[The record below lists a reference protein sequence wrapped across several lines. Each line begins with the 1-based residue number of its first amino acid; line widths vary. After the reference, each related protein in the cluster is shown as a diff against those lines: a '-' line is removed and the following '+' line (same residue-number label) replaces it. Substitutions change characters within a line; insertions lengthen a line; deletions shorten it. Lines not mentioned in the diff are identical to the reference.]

1 MITIEIC
8 IAKEN
13 MLNEPWIKD
22 MLRVKSI
29 APSIRVYAD
38 HNAYQQTNTNSAHQN
53 SENLYSPV
61 LDAGL
66 LSAIEGIAAELQRQT
81 QVPCTFRH
89 KLNSAEIDHD
99 IATALLKITQEAC
112 INIREHAKATCVDI
126 YLYGSDN
133 ELQLEIIDNGCGI
146 PNDKRFNSR
155 SLGLQ
160 SMRNLSAELGGRLL
174 IATQERK
181 GTLVSV
187 SVPYF
192 SHV

>member
-13 MLNEPWIKD
+13 MFNEPWVND
-22 MLRVKSI
+22 MLREKSI
-29 APSIRVYAD
+29 TPSTRIYAD
-38 HNAYQQTNTNSAHQN
+38 RNAYQHADRSSAHRISAN
-53 SENLYSPV
+53 PTLAL
-61 LDAGL
+61 LDVGL
-66 LSAIEGIAAELQRQT
+66 ISAIEGIAAELQRQT

>member
-8 IAKEN
+8 ITKEN

-61 LDAGL
+61 LDVGL
-66 LSAIEGIAAELQRQT
+66 ISAIEGIAAELQRQT

>member
-8 IAKEN
+8 ITKEN

-187 SVPYF
+187 SVP
-192 SHV
+192 